1 MTYIYLL
8 IRISAKVLNK
18 GFYMKQKLILI
29 IKKREYDIWKSE
41 SLKGTNKYEEA
52 LKVLDFYN
60 KELISFT
67 KTYL

>member
-1 MTYIYLL
+1 
-8 IRISAKVLNK
+8 
-18 GFYMKQKLILI
+18 MKQKLILI
-29 IKKREYDIWKSE
+29 IKKKEYAIWKSE